1 MLVFI
6 VKLNDFS
13 THKELLKGIPMT
25 DVKTITIDDK
35 EYVLDDLSEAARAQ
49 LVSLQV
55 TDQEI
60 IRLQQ
65 QQKIAQTARNAYAQA
80 LSAELPKDA

>member
-1 MLVFI
+1 
-6 VKLNDFS
+6 
-13 THKELLKGIPMT
+13 MT
-25 DVKTITIDDK
+25 DSKSITIDGK
-35 EYVLDDLSEAARAQ
+35 EYVFDDLSDEARAQ

-60 IRLQQ
+60 IRLEQ

-80 LSAELPKDA
+80 LSAALPKDA

>member
-1 MLVFI
+1 
-6 VKLNDFS
+6 
-13 THKELLKGIPMT
+13 MT

-49 LVSLQV
+49 LVSLQI

-80 LSAELPKDA
+80 LSAELPKDS

>member
-1 MLVFI
+1 
-6 VKLNDFS
+6 
-13 THKELLKGIPMT
+13 MT
-25 DVKTITIDDK
+25 DSKTITIDDK
-35 EYVLDDLSEAARAQ
+35 EYVFGDLSDDAKAQ

-60 IRLQQ
+60 IRLEQ

-80 LSAELPKDA
+80 LSAVLPKDA

>member
-1 MLVFI
+1 
-6 VKLNDFS
+6 
-13 THKELLKGIPMT
+13 MT

-35 EYVLDDLSEAARAQ
+35 EYVIEDLSEAARAQ

-55 TDQEI
+55 TDKEI
-60 IRLQQ
+60 SRLER

-80 LSAELPKDA
+80 LNAELPKDD

>member
-1 MLVFI
+1 
-6 VKLNDFS
+6 
-13 THKELLKGIPMT
+13 MT

-80 LSAELPKDA
+80 LNAELPKDA

>member
-1 MLVFI
+1 
-6 VKLNDFS
+6 
-13 THKELLKGIPMT
+13 MT

-80 LSAELPKDA
+80 LSAELPKDS

>member
-1 MLVFI
+1 
-6 VKLNDFS
+6 
-13 THKELLKGIPMT
+13 MT

-49 LVSLQV
+49 LISLQI

-80 LSAELPKDA
+80 LNAELPKDA

>member
-1 MLVFI
+1 
-6 VKLNDFS
+6 
-13 THKELLKGIPMT
+13 MT

-49 LVSLQV
+49 LTSLQI

-60 IRLQQ
+60 SRLQRQ
-65 QQKIAQTARNAYAQA
+65 QNIAQTARNAYAQA
-80 LSAELPKDA
+80 LNAELPEED

>member
-1 MLVFI
+1 
-6 VKLNDFS
+6 
-13 THKELLKGIPMT
+13 MT

-35 EYVLDDLSEAARAQ
+35 EYVLDDLSEAARAE
-49 LVSLQV
+49 LISLQI

-80 LSAELPKDA
+80 LSAELPKDS

>member
-1 MLVFI
+1 
-6 VKLNDFS
+6 
-13 THKELLKGIPMT
+13 MT
-25 DVKTITIDDK
+25 DVKTITIDEK
-35 EYVLDDLSEAARAQ
+35 EYVLEDLSEAARAQ

-60 IRLQQ
+60 NRLQQ

>member
-1 MLVFI
+1 MKFTQF
-6 VKLNDFS
+6 KPS
-13 THKELLKGIPMT
+13 EGITMT
-25 DVKTITIDDK
+25 DAQTITINDK
-35 EYVLDDLSEAARAQ
+35 EYVFDDLSDAARAQ

-80 LSAELPKDA
+80 LSAELPEDD

>member
-1 MLVFI
+1 
-6 VKLNDFS
+6 
-13 THKELLKGIPMT
+13 MT
-25 DVKTITIDDK
+25 DSQTITIDDK
-35 EYVLDDLSEAARAQ
+35 EYVLDDLTEAARAQ

-60 IRLQQ
+60 SRLQRQ
-65 QQKIAQTARNAYAQA
+65 QNIAQTARIAYAQA

>member
-1 MLVFI
+1 
-6 VKLNDFS
+6 
-13 THKELLKGIPMT
+13 MT

-35 EYVLDDLSEAARAQ
+35 EYVLEDLSEAARAQ
-49 LVSLQV
+49 LISLQI

-80 LSAELPKDA
+80 LNAELPKDA

>member
-1 MLVFI
+1 
-6 VKLNDFS
+6 
-13 THKELLKGIPMT
+13 MT

-35 EYVLDDLSEAARAQ
+35 EYVLEDLSEAARAQ

-80 LSAELPKDA
+80 LNAELPKDA

>member
-1 MLVFI
+1 
-6 VKLNDFS
+6 
-13 THKELLKGIPMT
+13 MT
-25 DVKTITIDDK
+25 DVKTISIDDK
-35 EYVLDDLSEAARAQ
+35 EYVLDDLSEAARAP
-49 LVSLQV
+49 LISLQV

-80 LSAELPKDA
+80 LNAELPKDA